1 MKNLM
6 TLKTLLLLSLSVI
19 FLISLTGQAQALILI
34 NGLNMEYSGGT
45 APSGPTPWIT
55 ATFIDVGTNQVQLNM
70 TAGNLTGS
78 ENIKGWYFNFDD
90 TLDLTSDLTSLN
102 IAVAN
107 ISAVDSVTVTKD
119 KNNVKADGDG
129 KYDFMFAF
137 PTSGNKFTSGET
149 VVYDLTYTGTGTMN
163 ISSFNFMSS
172 PAGGHG
178 PFYSA
183 AHIQNTGV
191 LGDKSGWIANET
203 TTVVPE
209 PISSTLFIVGGV
221 VLGFRR
227 YRKMKK
233 A

>member
-6 TLKTLLLLSLSVI
+6 RLKTLLLLTLSIV
-19 FLISLTGQAQALILI
+19 FLISMTGQAQALIL
-34 NGLNMEYSGGT
+34 NNELNIEYSGGT

-70 TAGNLTGS
+70 TAGNLVGS
-78 ENIKGWYFNFDD
+78 ENISGWYFNFDD
-90 TLDLTSDLTSLN
+90 ALNLNSLN
-102 IAVAN
+102 IDEN
-107 ISAVDSVTVTKD
+107 NTSAVGSITVTKD
-119 KNNVKADGDG
+119 ENNLKADGDG

-137 PTSGNKFTSGET
+137 PTSGNLFTSGET
-149 VVYDLTYTGTGTMN
+149 VVYDLTYTGGTMD
-163 ISSFNFMSS
+163 ISSFNFLSS
-172 PAGGHG
+172 PSGGHG

-183 AHIQNTGV
+183 AHIQNIGV
-191 LGDKSGWIANET
+191 GSGGGWIANET

-227 YRKMKK
+227 LRKMKK